1 MRSRIAYEEE
11 MAVLAMKR
19 YARITPVAVALLIP
33 CGAAGA
39 QGRWDWIVA
48 PYVWA
53 VDISTDLETPPPASA
68 VVSRRLSFGDVVD
81 KLDGAFQMHA
91 EGQGEH
97 FGLFADFTYLGLSQD
112 ATRRI
117 FQADSDLDT
126 RLFEAAAVW
135 SPGGQRFTGAEVF
148 AGLRYLDLDIAS
160 TITPTGPLGV
170 PQFRV
175 ELDES
180 FNDFMFGARYTWAFG
195 GRWGLTLR
203 ADGSWG
209 DTDGTWNTSIVANY
223 KMKSGAW
230 YFGYRY
236 LDVDAQARSVSTD
249 LVIKGPAIG
258 YGFAF

>member
-1 MRSRIAYEEE
+1 MDVIA
-11 MAVLAMKR
+11 MNR
-19 YARITPVAVALLIP
+19 CARPVAIVAALLIP
-33 CGAAGA
+33 WGAASA
-39 QGRWDWIVA
+39 QDRWDWIVA

-68 VVSRRLSFGDVVD
+68 VITRRLNFGDVVD

-112 ATRRI
+112 ATRRF
-117 FQADSDLDT
+117 FQAESDLDT

-135 SPGGQRFTGAEVF
+135 SPGGQRFTGGEVF
-148 AGLRYLDLDIAS
+148 GGLRYLDLDIAS
-160 TITPTGPLGV
+160 TITPSGPLGV

-175 ELDES
+175 DLDES
-180 FNDFMFGARYTWAFG
+180 FSDFMLGARYTWAFG

-203 ADGSWG
+203 GDGSWG
-209 DTDGTWNTSIVANY
+209 DTDGTWNASIVANY
-223 KMKSGAW
+223 RMKSGAW

-236 LDVDAQARSVSTD
+236 LDVDAEARGTSTD
-249 LVIKGPAIG
+249 LVVKGPAVG